1 MERKLVNIIR
11 LAEIARIV
19 CVVRDTKKRGRK
31 TMAELIKLNDGS
43 IIPLMDTKEI
53 PEIVKEHLSEELSN
67 KIYDLMNKK
76 TEGEL
81 LLQDELEGYEMSL
94 EEQHDLLLQIDEK
107 LKEIRD
113 KIWSGKITK
122 QRIARDLQEISETIT
137 LYL

>member
-1 MERKLVNIIR
+1 
-11 LAEIARIV
+11 
-19 CVVRDTKKRGRK
+19 
-31 TMAELIKLNDGS
+31 MAELIKLNDGS

-94 EEQHDLLLQIDEK
+94 EEYHDLLLQIDEK